1 MASLDVD
8 SYKFCE
14 IYKTVTNFIAGV
26 IPALLSGLELPGKS
40 SFNKENF
47 KSLKYPWFNNF

>member
-8 SYKFCE
+8 LYKFCD